1 MRRMKREISEGLS
14 IFLCT
19 FFIWRFIQLHR
30 RPFGS
35 TPKSTMKTHLKLW
48 WFRTSSIS
56 EISFRCGGFCRQNSQ
71 ATGKKIQIS
80 PLFLYFLPRIFLTV
94 WSNCCGRIQANLHRA
109 FKYNSSQLHHLRRD
123 SFSWQFYPSEIK
135 DKLCTIIPLWLCT
148 YFPFI
153 LCIGIAGPFSV
164 FSPPSIFV
172 LSSVYIW
179 LWRKQFSQQLLYKQ
193 SKINIYSVTQIGQ
206 TKEEQKKISQ
216 RTHTNIDNRLNW
228 HREKRRRRKNSI
240 ERIVQSTSTEIHLNP
255 CSK

>member
-1 MRRMKREISEGLS
+1 MHFLYLAIYS
-14 IFLCT
+14 IAPSAIWFNAQIHNENT
-19 FFIWRFIQLHR
+19 FEALMVPNFINIRNFIQMWRIL
-30 RPFGS
+30 P
-35 TPKSTMKTHLKLW
+35 PK
-48 WFRTSSIS
+48 FSSH
-56 EISFRCGGFCRQNSQ
+56 
-71 ATGKKIQIS
+71 GKKIQIS

-164 FSPPSIFV
+164 FFPPSIFV

-193 SKINIYSVTQIGQ
+193 SKINIYSVTQIGR
-206 TKEEQKKISQ
+206 TKEEQKKKSPSA
-216 RTHTNIDNRLNW
+216 HK
-228 HREKRRRRKNSI
+228 HR
-240 ERIVQSTSTEIHLNP
+240 
-255 CSK
+255 

>member
-1 MRRMKREISEGLS
+1 MVPN
-14 IFLCT
+14 
-19 FFIWRFIQLHR
+19 FINIRNFIQMWRIL
-30 RPFGS
+30 P
-35 TPKSTMKTHLKLW
+35 PK
-48 WFRTSSIS
+48 FSSH
-56 EISFRCGGFCRQNSQ
+56 
-71 ATGKKIQIS
+71 GKKIQIS

-109 FKYNSSQLHHLRRD
+109 FKYISSQLHHLRRD

-164 FSPPSIFV
+164 FFP
-172 LSSVYIW
+172 SVYLRIVF
-179 LWRKQFSQQLLYKQ
+179 RLYLALEETVFPAALVQTEQNKHLFC
-193 SKINIYSVTQIGQ
+193 YSNWPNKGRA
-206 TKEEQKKISQ
+206 EKKSPSA
-216 RTHTNIDNRLNW
+216 HTNIDNRLNW

>member
-1 MRRMKREISEGLS
+1 MLKWGAWKEKLLKDFPFFCALSLFGDLFNCTVGHLVQRPNPQWKHIWSSDGSELHQYPKFHSDVADFAAKILKPRR
-14 IFLCT
+14 
-19 FFIWRFIQLHR
+19 
-30 RPFGS
+30 
-35 TPKSTMKTHLKLW
+35 
-48 WFRTSSIS
+48 
-56 EISFRCGGFCRQNSQ
+56 
-71 ATGKKIQIS
+71 KIQIS

-164 FSPPSIFV
+164 FFPPSIFV

-193 SKINIYSVTQIGQ
+193 SKINIYSVTQIGR
-206 TKEEQKKISQ
+206 TKEEQKKNLPA
-216 RTHTNIDNRLNW
+216 HT
-228 HREKRRRRKNSI
+228 
-240 ERIVQSTSTEIHLNP
+240 QT
-255 CSK
+255 